1 MDELDKFTCQTPES
15 SRSWIQSIHNP
26 QELNLDPGTNQVL
39 SRFRINIKKESL
51 KVTGRKL
58 GSPKI
63 SYAENKSGIPSE
75 NGSWKAS
82 RGHLAKLPSGGSQ
95 WTWLYFG
102 ENSQGGTLS
111 YAQGEITKLDR
122 KLQDMC
128 GKDLRLAEPA
138 VQDRC
143 VPESEG
149 IAGLRESLAR
159 IKVRLT
165 GVRLVVILCPKKLL
179 PDNYAALK
187 FFGDIQIG
195 IHTSCILLDK
205 FKQGKSLE
213 SYFYNVS
220 LKINLKLGGINHKLS
235 REPDLTTKGPALM
248 VIGYDVAH
256 PTGGEDEVEESS
268 HGIPAGLE
276 GSKQPVVKEQSM
288 GHSTKKQS
296 QGGLVMSVDDNLGQ
310 WLSSYW
316 NQRPRKEMTE
326 ETLMEAFMSLL
337 TAWRAK
343 NPNRTKKPFNVVIY
357 RDGVSESQLDQILE
371 REVPKIRQAY
381 KNVFPLALLKIT
393 LVVAIKRHT
402 TRFFPKNP
410 KDGDSN
416 GNIQPGTVVD
426 NGVTQP
432 KYWEFFL
439 AAHFALKGT
448 AKPTRYVVILDEVFE
463 KTYKFD
469 LTTNH
474 AVHLENFTHDLSYL
488 FGRATNAVS
497 VCTPAYYADILCTRA
512 RAYMAALAN
521 PETRSEIENS
531 IQGRS
536 DEDKRRV
543 LAGKI
548 HPLLENSM
556 YWI

>member
-1 MDELDKFTCQTPES
+1 M
-15 SRSWIQSIHNP
+15 
-26 QELNLDPGTNQVL
+26 NLDPGTNQVL
-39 SRFRINIKKESL
+39 SRFRISIEKELL
-51 KVTGRKL
+51 KVTGREL
-58 GSPKI
+58 GSPRI
-63 SYAENKSGIPSE
+63 SYAENKQDISPK
-75 NGSWKAS
+75 NGSWKVS
-82 RGHLAKLPSGGSQ
+82 RGHLTRLPSDEIL

-111 YAQGEITKLDR
+111 DVQEGVDN
-122 KLQDMC
+122 
-128 GKDLRLAEPA
+128 LRLKLLEICDKSLQLVKPA
-138 VQDRC
+138 VQHRY
-143 VPESEG
+143 VPENEG
-149 IAGLRESLAR
+149 IAGLRASLAR
-159 IKVRLT
+159 IKARPD
-165 GVRLVVILCPKKLL
+165 GIRLVVIICSKKL
-179 PDNYAALK
+179 PADTYAALK

-195 IHTSCILLDK
+195 IHTSCILLNK
-205 FKQGKSLE
+205 FKGKESWE
-213 SYFYNVS
+213 SYFSNVC
-220 LKINLKLGGINHKLS
+220 LKIKLKLGGTNHKLS
-235 REPDLTTKGPALM
+235 QKLELTTKDPALM

-256 PTGGEDEVEESS
+256 PTGDEDDKVEESS

-276 GSKQPVVKEQSM
+276 GSEQPVVKEQSM

-316 NQRPRKEMTE
+316 NQRPRKEMTD
-326 ETLMEAFMSLL
+326 ETLMEAFVSLL
-337 TAWRAK
+337 TAWKAKSPNRAK
-343 NPNRTKKPFNVVIY
+343 KLFNVVIY
-357 RDGVSESQLDQILE
+357 RDGVSESQFDQILE

-381 KNVFPLALLKIT
+381 KKVFPLTLLKIT

-402 TRFFPKNP
+402 TRFFPV
-410 KDGDSN
+410 DSKGRASK
-416 GNIQPGTVVD
+416 GNIKPGIVVD

-448 AKPTRYVVILDEVFE
+448 AKPTRYVVVLDEIFE
-463 KTYKFD
+463 KTYKFHP
-469 LTTNH
+469 TMKH
-474 AVHLENFTHDLSYL
+474 AAQLEKFTHDLSYL